1 MKFWAITLAM
11 LAAIL
16 SALSVA
22 LAEDVK
28 TTPSN
33 LNTTEREEQ
42 NRVSDRG
49 HNWSWL
55 VAFPQRRLPW
65 KRRSPSRGK
74 PHNRFSNAR

>member
-1 MKFWAITLAM
+1 VKFWAITLAM

-16 SALSVA
+16 SALSMA

-55 VAFPQRRLPW
+55 VA
-65 KRRSPSRGK
+65 SP
-74 PHNRFSNAR
+74 